1 MKIALAQLNPTVG
14 DIKNNCEKIIMYI
27 KEAKKANMDLIV
39 FPELSIIGYP
49 PKDLLYNPDFLETS
63 YSALNE
69 LILPET
75 NDIGVI
81 VGIATKDKEKDY
93 MLHNSAL
100 LLYNGKII
108 GQADKTLLPNYD
120 VFDEQRYFEP
130 AKSRTCF
137 DFKGMRLAVNI
148 CEDIWNDKDFWER
161 PRYDI
166 DVLEQQYKLNPDI
179 FINISASPY
188 NLGKQELRTKMVKQ
202 ISKKYKLP
210 LVYVNQVGGNDELIF
225 DGNSFAINSNG
236 DRVVNLRSFSE
247 DIAFVDTENLDE
259 LKPLQ
264 KIKEDISWVH
274 DALILGLRDYFRKTG
289 FKKAVVG
296 LSGGIDS
303 AVTCALAVKALGRE
317 NVLGVSMPSRY
328 SSEGSKDDARDLAQ
342 NLGIQYRVIPIEDVF
357 KSYISIFNKDG
368 NVLGDLAEENLQAR
382 IRGNYLMFI
391 SNREGYMVLTTGN
404 KSEIAVGYC
413 TLYGDM
419 SGGLAVI
426 SDVPKTMVYELA
438 KYINRDK
445 IIIPLSTIEKA
456 PSAELRPNQKD
467 TDSLP
472 PYEILDDILKSYI
485 EDDKSISE
493 IIADGYHEDLV
504 RDVIRKVNNAEYKR
518 KQAAPGL
525 KVTTKA
531 FGVGRRMPIAQRFR
545 P

>member
-81 VGIATKDKEKDY
+81 VGTATKDKEKDY

-166 DVLEQQYKLNPDI
+166 DVLEEQYKLNPDI

-210 LVYVNQVGGNDELIF
+210 LIYVNQVGGNDELIF

-264 KIKEDISWVH
+264 EIKEDISWVH

-493 IIADGYHEDLV
+493 IIADGYEEDLV

>member
-14 DIKNNCEKIIMYI
+14 DIKNNCEKIIMHI

-166 DVLEQQYKLNPDI
+166 DVLEEQYKLNPDI

-210 LVYVNQVGGNDELIF
+210 LIYVNQVGGNDELIF

-247 DIAFVDTENLDE
+247 DIAFVDAENLDE
-259 LKPLQ
+259 LKPLPE
-264 KIKEDISWVH
+264 IKEDISWVH

-303 AVTCALAVKALGRE
+303 AVTCALAVEALGRE

-493 IIADGYHEDLV
+493 IIADGYEEDLV

>member
-14 DIKNNCEKIIMYI
+14 DIKTNCEKIITNI
-27 KEAKKANMDLIV
+27 KEAKKANIDLIV

-63 YSALNE
+63 YRALNDM
-69 LILPET
+69 LLPET
-75 NDIGVI
+75 EGIGVI
-81 VGIATKDKEKDY
+81 VGTVTRDEEKDY
-93 MLHNSAL
+93 LLHNSAL
-100 LLYNGKII
+100 LLYNGKIV

-130 AKSRTCF
+130 AKKRTCI
-137 DFKGMRLAVNI
+137 DFKGMRLAINI

-166 DVLEQQYKLNPDI
+166 DVLEEQYKLNPDI

-188 NLGKQELRTKMVKQ
+188 NLGKHELKVQMVKQ

-210 LVYVNQVGGNDELIF
+210 LIYVNQVGGNDELIF
-225 DGNSFAINSNG
+225 DGNSFVINSNG
-236 DRVVNLRSFSE
+236 ERVANLKAFCE
-247 DIAFVDTENLDE
+247 DLVFIDTDE
-259 LKPLQ
+259 LKYLSPL
-264 KIKEDISWVH
+264 KDVKEDISWVH
-274 DALILGLRDYFRKTG
+274 DALILGLKDYFRKTG

-303 AVTCALAVKALGRE
+303 AVTCALAVKALGHE

-342 NLGIQYRVIPIEDVF
+342 NLNIEYRVIPIEDVF
-357 KSYISIFNKDG
+357 KSYISIFNRNGDT
-368 NVLGDLAEENLQAR
+368 VGDLAEENLQAR

-391 SNREGYMVLTTGN
+391 SNREGHMVLTTGN

-426 SDVPKTMVYELA
+426 SDVPKTMVYDLA
-438 KYINRDK
+438 KYINK
-445 IIIPLSTIEKA
+445 EKTIIPISTIEKA

-472 PYEILDDILKSYI
+472 PYEILDDILKLYI
-485 EDDKSISE
+485 EEDKSVSE
-493 IIADGYHEDLV
+493 IVSKGYDEALV
-504 RDVIRKVNNAEYKR
+504 KDVIRKVNNAEYKR

>member
-14 DIKNNCEKIIMYI
+14 DIKNNCEKIIKYI
-27 KEAKKANMDLIV
+27 KEAKKANIDLIV

-49 PKDLLYNPDFLETS
+49 PKDLLYNPDFLESS

-100 LLYNGKII
+100 LLYNGKIV

-130 AKSRTCF
+130 AKRRTCF

-166 DVLEQQYKLNPDI
+166 DVLEEQYKLNPDI

-210 LVYVNQVGGNDELIF
+210 LIYVNQVGGNDELIF

-264 KIKEDISWVH
+264 EIKEDISWVH

>member
-166 DVLEQQYKLNPDI
+166 DVLEEQYKLNPDI

-210 LVYVNQVGGNDELIF
+210 LIYVNQVGGNDELIF

-264 KIKEDISWVH
+264 EIKEDISWVH

-493 IIADGYHEDLV
+493 IIADGYDKDLV